1 MKVIKKF
8 GIFAAALM
16 LSLIGFSL
24 IASPSMDIMRVGKQ
38 AGNEIIANYLDRIQA
53 APVTINVHG

>member
-1 MKVIKKF
+1 MKFINKL

-24 IASPSMDIMRVGKQ
+24 IASPTVDMLQIGKQ
-38 AGNEIIANYLDRIQA
+38 AGHEIIANYLERVEAVTI
-53 APVTINVHG
+53 TINVRG